1 MQGHNLNVLG
11 LTNNIKL
18 NNLNVLGIQ
27 ESERSTQNIIWTF
40 GSIGIKFLESQNSNL
55 KFQN

>member
-11 LTNNIKL
+11 LINNIKF

-27 ESERSTQNIIWTF
+27 ESERS
-40 GSIGIKFLESQNSNL
+40 IGINFLESQNPNL
-55 KFQN
+55 NLHNKTF